1 VRGDRIQIRGIEE
14 SYNDIQLKPLIIMSK
29 TLTLELSDELYA
41 TLQQQASAA
50 GLSVAEW
57 LIVSVQPQHSFLP
70 QGSPHDEAQREEQ
83 RQQLLQYAG
92 VIGLGQSTGADNESI
107 DADLARAYANDF

>member
-1 VRGDRIQIRGIEE
+1 LH
-14 SYNDIQLKPLIIMSK
+14 QLKSLIIMSK

-50 GLSVAEW
+50 GLSIAEW
-57 LIVSVQPQHSFLP
+57 LIVSVQPQRSFLP
-70 QGSPHDEAQREEQ
+70 HDCSQDETQREEQ

-92 VIGLGQSTGADNESI
+92 VISLGHATGASNSKFKKARRSWRSAGVESR
-107 DADLARAYANDF
+107 RA

>member
-1 VRGDRIQIRGIEE
+1 
-14 SYNDIQLKPLIIMSK
+14 MSK

-50 GLSVAEW
+50 GLSIEEW
-57 LIVSVQPQHSFLP
+57 LLTSAQTRSLP
-70 QGSPHDEAQREEQ
+70 DHPSQNETQFQEQ

-92 VIGLGQSTGADNESI
+92 VLSLKRSADSDFLMTIAGLGSSDQQDIAERDEEILRDEIHPIYGWNLKSDQSA
-107 DADLARAYANDF
+107 